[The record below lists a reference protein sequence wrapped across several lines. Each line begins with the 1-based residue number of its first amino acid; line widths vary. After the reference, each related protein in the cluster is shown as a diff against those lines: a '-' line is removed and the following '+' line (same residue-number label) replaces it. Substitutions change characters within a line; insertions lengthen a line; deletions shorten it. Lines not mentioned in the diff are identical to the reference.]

1 VFSARGFYKFFFFIT
16 NLFINNFF
24 LGKKKIYLKVI
35 KGSLKIKI
43 KKLKSVSEIFFFF
56 QK

>member
-43 KKLKSVSEIFFFF
+43 KKLKSVSEFFFF
-56 QK
+56 L